1 MRVGIRGLLYVC
13 AVVIAFI
20 LVVSGSLAK
29 NSHQRSKNAHGT
41 AKRAPLKQPPTPQMT
56 RQMLEDAEIEAF
68 NKKKIAEQEAERE
81 LKQLYQQSIPVKPIG
96 AKSTILFLGHDSI
109 FTPAP
114 VMEADVAGAID
125 AHFVSFFQQ
134 GLAADDKDVNILYAP
149 LDHRDIPRMLQI
161 FSDEPDLLLS
171 SQDALHHVI
180 LVVGHEFV
188 TTDVDPTES
197 KNMDMDMVEVM
208 HERRALLEQV
218 IAHFKQ
224 RAETQV
230 VLVGLL
236 VHGEDVHQST
246 HPHRQAFEECSSML
260 EQVSKVFEIAFIDLT
275 SVVETFQRKLNV
287 EQLPHSFLTVDGQH
301 LSVAGHAF
309 VATHLLRSFHQS
321 SVPVSISGHV
331 ARLIVEK
338 QAQHQQRQTVDQQLH
353 ALAGKEDMLLASHP
367 HEMEAASDLEGAPQ
381 ATEEEAAGRTGVQP
395 ATPTTRQPDT
405 DDVFGVFSL
414 DATLT
419 ANVGEGETLF
429 EL

>member
-1 MRVGIRGLLYVC
+1 MFIG
-13 AVVIAFI
+13 VIAFI
-20 LVVSGSLAK
+20 LVVSGSLPK
-29 NSHQRSKNAHGT
+29 NYQQSSKNAHT
-41 AKRAPLKQPPTPQMT
+41 AKRAPLKQPPTPKMT

-81 LKQLYQQSIPVKPIG
+81 FKQLYQQSTPVKPIG
-96 AKSTILFLGHDSI
+96 AHSTILFLGHDSI

-114 VMEADVAGAID
+114 AMDVDVEGAVD

-149 LDHRDIPRMLQI
+149 LDHRNIPRMLQI
-161 FSDEPDLLLS
+161 FTDEPDLLS
-171 SQDALHHVI
+171 TQDALHHVI

-188 TTDVDPTES
+188 TD
-197 KNMDMDMVEVM
+197 MDISGSNMDMVEAM
-208 HERRALLEQV
+208 HERRMLLEQV

-236 VHGEDVHQST
+236 VDGEDVHQST
-246 HPHRQAFEECSSML
+246 HPHHQAFKECTSML

-275 SVVETFQRKLNV
+275 NAVDTFQRKLNV

-301 LSVAGHAF
+301 LSIAGHAF

-331 ARLIVEK
+331 TRLIVEK
-338 QAQHQQRQTVDQQLH
+338 QAQLQQRQTVEEQLQ
-353 ALAGKEDMLLASHP
+353 ALATGKDMLLASQP
-367 HEMEAASDLEGAPQ
+367 DESETINGLESSTPQ
-381 ATEEEAAGRTGVQP
+381 ATEAGATEEPGHGDVQSP
-395 ATPTTRQPDT
+395 PTPQQQQDT
-405 DDVFGVFSL
+405 DDVLGVFSL
-414 DATLT
+414 DTTRTT

>member
-1 MRVGIRGLLYVC
+1 
-13 AVVIAFI
+13 
-20 LVVSGSLAK
+20 
-29 NSHQRSKNAHGT
+29 
-41 AKRAPLKQPPTPQMT
+41 
-56 RQMLEDAEIEAF
+56 MLEDAEIEAY

-114 VMEADVAGAID
+114 VMEADVDGAID

-134 GLAADDKDVNILYAP
+134 GLAADDKDVKILYAP

-171 SQDALHHVI
+171 SQDALQHVV

-188 TTDVDPTES
+188 TDMDLTES
-197 KNMDMDMVEVM
+197 KNMDMVEVM

-236 VHGEDVHQST
+236 VHGEDVHQSA
-246 HPHRQAFEECSSML
+246 HPHRHAFEECSSML

-287 EQLPHSFLTVDGQH
+287 EQLPHSLLTVDGQH

-353 ALAGKEDMLLASHP
+353 ALAGKEDMLLASHSY
-367 HEMEAASDLEGAPQ
+367 EMEAATGPETTPQ
-381 ATEEEAAGRTGVQP
+381 ATEEEPAGRTGVQP
-395 ATPTTRQPDT
+395 TPTTRQPDT

>member
-1 MRVGIRGLLYVC
+1 MRVGIRGFLYVC
-13 AVVIAFI
+13 AGVIAFI
-20 LVVSGSLAK
+20 LVVASGSLAK
-29 NSHQRSKNAHGT
+29 NYHQSSKNTHGA

-56 RQMLEDAEIEAF
+56 RQMLEDAEIEAY
-68 NKKKIAEQEAERE
+68 NKKKIADQEAEKE

-114 VMEADVAGAID
+114 VMKTDVEGTID

-161 FSDEPDLLLS
+161 FSEEPDLLLS
-171 SQDALHHVI
+171 SQGDLQHVV

-188 TTDVDPTES
+188 TDVDLTES
-197 KNMDMDMVEVM
+197 KNVDMVEVM

-236 VHGEDVHQST
+236 VHGEDVHQSA
-246 HPHRQAFEECSSML
+246 HPHRHAFEECSSML

-301 LSVAGHAF
+301 LSIAGHAF

-353 ALAGKEDMLLASHP
+353 ALAGKEDMLLASHSY
-367 HEMEAASDLEGAPQ
+367 EKEATTDREAALQ

-395 ATPTTRQPDT
+395 TPTTQQPDT

>member
-1 MRVGIRGLLYVC
+1 MRVGIRGLFVG
-13 AVVIAFI
+13 VIAFI
-20 LVVSGSLAK
+20 LLVSGSFAK

-41 AKRAPLKQPPTPQMT
+41 AKRTPLKQPPTPQMT
-56 RQMLEDAEIEAF
+56 RQMSEDAEIEAY

-81 LKQLYQQSIPVKPIG
+81 LKQLYQQSIHVKPIG

-109 FTPAP
+109 STPAP
-114 VMEADVAGAID
+114 VMEADVDGAID

-171 SQDALHHVI
+171 SQDALQHVV

-188 TTDVDPTES
+188 TDMDLTES
-197 KNMDMDMVEVM
+197 KNMDMVEVM

-236 VHGEDVHQST
+236 VHGEDVHQSA
-246 HPHRQAFEECSSML
+246 HPHRHAFEECSSML

-287 EQLPHSFLTVDGQH
+287 EQLPHSLLTVDGQH

-353 ALAGKEDMLLASHP
+353 ALAGKEDMLLASHSY
-367 HEMEAASDLEGAPQ
+367 EMEAATGPETTPQ
-381 ATEEEAAGRTGVQP
+381 ATEEEPAGRTGVQP
-395 ATPTTRQPDT
+395 TPTTRQPDT